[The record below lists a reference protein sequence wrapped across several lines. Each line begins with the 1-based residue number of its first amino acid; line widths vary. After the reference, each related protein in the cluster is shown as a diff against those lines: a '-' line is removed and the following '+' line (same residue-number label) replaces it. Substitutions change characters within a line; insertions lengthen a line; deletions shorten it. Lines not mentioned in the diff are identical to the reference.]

1 MSDNKKYY
9 YLKLKDNFFESD
21 EMIVLESMPDG
32 YKYSN
37 ILLKLYLRS
46 LKNEGKL
53 MFNDRIPYNSTIL
66 AQVTRHSVGD
76 VERAVQILKELGL
89 IEVLDNGAIYIT
101 DIHNFIGQSSTE
113 ADRVREYRRRIEND
127 KNQLSTN
134 VQTNVRTNVRQ
145 MNTRDRDRDRDK
157 DRDIYSAADADTN
170 VSVPSLDD
178 GETKKENKPS
188 LADLKNDF
196 EKLWSLYPNK
206 KSKPRAFTAY
216 KRAIKDGVTN
226 KGIQEGIVS
235 YKKEIEIKGTD
246 KQFIKHGGTWFNNQ
260 GWEDEYN
267 HEPPKKNYRKGSNY
281 NEIIPE
287 WVNKTDEPMQEEPT
301 ENKETI
307 DEEELRRRL
316 DELMGEDDDV
326 QDND

>member
-1 MSDNKKYY
+1 MFDDEKI
-9 YLKLKDNFFESD
+9 KLIRTMPEGDKIALIWVQILCLAGKINDGGWVYMGQNLAYSD
-21 EMIVLESMPDG
+21 EMLA
-32 YKYSN
+32 
-37 ILLKLYLRS
+37 
-46 LKNEGKL
+46 
-53 MFNDRIPYNSTIL
+53 TIL
-66 AQVTRHSVGD
+66 DHPLNIMRVAIQTLEQFGMISVKNDGKID
-76 VERAVQILKELGL
+76 VMNWDKHQSTDKMNKIARQNRERQQRYYYKNRLRELGVNV
-89 IEVLDNGAIYIT
+89 EAEGFPTGLDEL
-101 DIHNFIGQSSTE
+101 TE
-113 ADRVREYRRRIEND
+113 LLEEAE
-127 KNQLSTN
+127 KP
-134 VQTNVRTNVRQ
+134 
-145 MNTRDRDRDRDK
+145 
-157 DRDIYSAADADTN
+157 N
-170 VSVPSLDD
+170 VSLTLPNGTEVR
-178 GETKKENKPS
+178 GKKEEVRSKKLEVNTTKS
-188 LADLKNDF
+188 DF

-226 KGIQEGIVS
+226 KEIQDGILA

-260 GWEDEYN
+260 GWEDAYDL
-267 HEPPKKNYRKGSNY
+267 EPPKRNYRKRSNY

-326 QDND
+326 QDNG